1 MTRKYSDYNYED
13 RCSDVKYKKDYSDSC
28 CEEEWSD
35 RHCDDKSSDC
45 DCHDKCDCDG
55 GNECRFTLAE
65 ILSFIKRCAPET
77 LVTAYLNVPGT
88 VRATSTVRSI
98 NLSVNGNANV
108 SVTIPEGTQ
117 VNVSG
122 RANFQTGA
130 INITSTGNITVPAS
144 NVAVATAAT
153 QAPVSV
159 TSGGVASIDNLSA
172 TGRVNIP
179 ALGVT
184 GNTAA
189 TTTPLVIDQTGGPA
203 PIPRSGPGIEPDTV
217 DIPELGVCCR
227 ACSDGTST
235 CSGGTREICGCMQ
248 FHTQEQSVEVNLG
261 EEDYFVNL
269 TNNLTARSADQPENS
284 GRATI
289 PSTSLTGLT
298 APYNANVNVSG
309 SATGTVSVVGEG
321 TVNIPRLTGTG
332 TVGPQTVPVTTTGS
346 NTAASSAN
354 LTATG
359 SLSRV
364 TATGT
369 AATNGLP
376 VRGTIGIDTSI
387 NEEPVRFTGT
397 VEFVDC
403 NTLVLKEEATGK
415 KIVLSL
421 CDILKITFSGFRGIN
436 SMSKL
441 FDCEDID
448 KGSCA
453 FGIQKR
459 LKADKCK
466 SGTIQLYG
474 SSTNNPISGEINTRN
489 ILLADCG
496 VLWIVNKDECKCTN
510 NTVYSICNLAGYA
523 FTGSSHQPCPPC
535 H

>member
-1 MTRKYSDYNYED
+1 MTRKYSDYKDED
-13 RCSDVKYKKDYSDSC
+13 RCSDLKCKKDYSDSC

-35 RHCDDKSSDC
+35 KHCDDKSSDC
-45 DCHDKCDCDG
+45 DCHDECDCDG

-65 ILSFIKRCAPET
+65 ILRFIKRCAPET

-88 VRATSTVRSI
+88 VRATSTVRNM

-108 SVTIPEGTQ
+108 SVTIPQGTQ
-117 VNVSG
+117 LSVSG
-122 RANFQTGA
+122 TANFQAGA
-130 INITSTGNITVPAS
+130 INITSTGNVTVPAS
-144 NVAVATAAT
+144 NVAVATTAA

-172 TGRVNIP
+172 TGTVNIP

-184 GNTAA
+184 GNTAT

-203 PIPRSGPGIEPDTV
+203 RIPRSGPGMEPDTV

-227 ACSDGTST
+227 PCAGGTCT
-235 CSGGTREICGCMQ
+235 CSGGTGEICGCMQ
-248 FHTQEQSVEVNLG
+248 LRTQEESVEVNLG
-261 EEDYFVNL
+261 EENYFVNL
-269 TNNLTARSADQPENS
+269 ANNLTARSADQPENS
-284 GRATI
+284 GEATI

-298 APYNANVNVSG
+298 APHSADVSVSG

-321 TVNIPRLTGTG
+321 TVNIPRLTGIG

-346 NTAASSAN
+346 NTASSSAN

-359 SLSRV
+359 SLGGV

-403 NTLVLKEEATGK
+403 NIVVLKEEVTGR

-421 CDILKITFSGFRGIN
+421 RDILKITFSGFRGIN

-441 FDCEDID
+441 FDCDDID

-459 LKADKCK
+459 LQADKCK

-474 SSTNNPISGEINTRN
+474 SGANNPISGEISTRN
-489 ILLADCG
+489 ILLADRG
-496 VLWIVNKDECKCTN
+496 VLWVVNKDSYQSMN
-510 NTVYSICNLAGYA
+510 NTVYSICNLAGYT
-523 FTGSSHQPCPPC
+523 FTGSSHQLCPPC
-535 H
+535 N